1 MSVLSIARAGAL
13 ASVFAFAALVPSLG
27 QADGLDGRR
36 FEGVFIERGKTSGD
50 ADTLIFKDG
59 RFRSA
64 ACDRYGYVEVPY
76 KSTPAGDA
84 VQFEAE
90 SDSPKYGRLLWRG
103 VIRGSKLDATATL
116 VRAGKAP
123 VENWVVAAE
132 KNSPR

>member
-1 MSVLSIARAGAL
+1 MKLLSTARAGVLSLLL
-13 ASVFAFAALVPSLG
+13 AVPPFCASL
-27 QADGLDGRR
+27 AHAENLDGRR
-36 FEGVFIERGKTSGD
+36 FDGVFIERGKTSGD

-76 KSTPAGDA
+76 KTLVAGDA

-90 SDSPKYGRLLWRG
+90 SESPKYGRLVWKG
-103 VIRGSKLDATATL
+103 VVRAGKLDATATML
-116 VRAGKAP
+116 RTGKSP

-132 KNSPR
+132 KN